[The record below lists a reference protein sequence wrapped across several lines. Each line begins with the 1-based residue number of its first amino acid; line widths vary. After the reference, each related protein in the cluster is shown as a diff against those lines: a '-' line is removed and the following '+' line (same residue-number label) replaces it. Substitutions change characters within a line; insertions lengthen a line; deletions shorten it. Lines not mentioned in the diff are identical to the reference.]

1 MEPQELK
8 DRIDAFP
15 RWHYR
20 FEFEGGVRTPVAY
33 EGQANRHSERRRYF
47 FEALLGLLGGS
58 LAGHRVLD
66 LGCNAGFWS
75 LQAVEAGA
83 DFVLG
88 VDARADFIEQARL
101 VFEAKSVPGERHRF
115 ATANVFD
122 GPGFAAAGEGPFD
135 VVLCLGLLDV
145 TARPL
150 ELFELMSG
158 LGGELIVLDTGISR
172 MSPALFEV
180 AAIGEPANVVD
191 HELTLLPS
199 RRAVIELAEE
209 LGYECV
215 ALAHEMLDYTGLE
228 DYRRGQRIAFIC
240 SKKLGLGTLTAA
252 PEQTVLPWW
261 AQSLGPRELLRRKRQ
276 G

>member
-20 FEFEGGVRTPVAY
+20 FEFEGGIRTPVAY
-33 EGQANRHSERRRYF
+33 EGQANRHAERRRYF
-47 FEALLGLLGGS
+47 FEPLLELLGGS
-58 LAGHRVLD
+58 LAGRRVLD
-66 LGCNAGFWS
+66 LGCNAGWWS
-75 LQAVEAGA
+75 LQALEAGA

-88 VDARADFIEQARL
+88 VDARADCIEQAEL
-101 VFEAKSVPGERHRF
+101 VFEAKALPRERFRF

-135 VVLCLGLLDV
+135 VALCLGMLDV

-150 ELFELMSG
+150 ELFELMAG
-158 LGGELIVLDTGISR
+158 LGAELIVLDTGISR
-172 MSPALFEV
+172 MGPAAFEV
-180 AAIGEPANVVD
+180 SALSEPANVVD
-191 HELTLLPS
+191 HQLTLLPS
-199 RRAVIELAEE
+199 RRAVVELAQEF
-209 LGYECV
+209 GYESV
-215 ALAHEMLDYTGLE
+215 ALAHELLDDNGLE

-240 SKKLGLGTLTAA
+240 ARKTGLGTLRPA
-252 PEQTVLPWW
+252 PEQTMLPWW
-261 AQSLGPRELLRRKRQ
+261 VSSLDLRGLLARLR